1 MGDLTTFLRQY
12 GDAVLLAWVFAEQV
26 GLPLPATPVLLAAGA
41 LARNGPFH
49 LGGMLAVA
57 VCGCLLADMFWF
69 RVGQHGGGTVLK
81 FICRISL
88 EPDSCVRRTR
98 NVIAKYGPKYL
109 LVVKFIPGVNQVAAP
124 LAGSGGVSLPTFLL
138 FDLLGSILWCGT
150 FLGLGYLFRAEV
162 YQIALLLGPYRWLLI
177 LSLLV
182 VIPLVYIIFKYWQR
196 RKSIQRMS
204 TERITAEEL
213 RKRIHA
219 GEAVTVVDL
228 RHSLDFLADPRILP
242 HAIRILPEEFE
253 QKHQEI
259 PKDREL
265 VLYCTCPNDA
275 TSAQVALQLKNK
287 GFQQVRVLAG
297 GFYGWRDQGFPLIPF
312 YPEREKEWKEEGE
325 RFTVVSR
332 NVG

>member
-1 MGDLTTFLRQY
+1 M
-12 GDAVLLAWVFAEQV
+12 
-26 GLPLPATPVLLAAGA
+26 
-41 LARNGPFH
+41 
-49 LGGMLAVA
+49 
-57 VCGCLLADMFWF
+57 
-69 RVGQHGGGTVLK
+69 
-81 FICRISL
+81 
-88 EPDSCVRRTR
+88 
-98 NVIAKYGPKYL
+98 
-109 LVVKFIPGVNQVAAP
+109 
-124 LAGSGGVSLPTFLL
+124 
-138 FDLLGSILWCGT
+138 
-150 FLGLGYLFRAEV
+150 
-162 YQIALLLGPYRWLLI
+162 
-177 LSLLV
+177 
-182 VIPLVYIIFKYWQR
+182 VIPLVYIVFKYWQR
-196 RKSIQRMS
+196 RKSIQRMR

-228 RHSLDFLADPRILP
+228 RHPLDFLADPRILS